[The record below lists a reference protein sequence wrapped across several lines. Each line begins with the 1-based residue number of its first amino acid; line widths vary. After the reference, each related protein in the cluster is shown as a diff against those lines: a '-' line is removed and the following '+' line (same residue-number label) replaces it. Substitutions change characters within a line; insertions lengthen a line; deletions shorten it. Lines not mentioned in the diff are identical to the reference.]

1 MEPETEEGPKLDDYP
16 EFETDA
22 VVPFFQP
29 VVSLQTRHIIGYESL
44 GRVERNGSLDGL
56 GKFFSNLVVAPED
69 QRRVDRR
76 LREMA
81 FSRFA
86 THTEPDLLFLNVR
99 PSWMYRYWK
108 KHHSLRT
115 VEMIEDHRID
125 PSRIVVEIAGDFH
138 QKDATEL
145 AGIVDQYRQSG
156 CQIAMDDVGSSF
168 GHLDWIATFH
178 PNFIKVNLRSFAGT
192 IGGTGSDALMRGYAL
207 FAEQVGAS
215 LVVVGVE
222 SEDEL
227 RYCLRLG
234 ARLVQGFFFSE
245 ALRELLPPDTYE
257 PRLDRLIAQQRETT
271 IGAYEGL
278 FASIERM
285 RARFPDAAM
294 LETEGGIDAFLEE
307 AVMSA
312 PETCIRAYL
321 CDRNGTQ
328 LSSNWTRSA
337 NGVWERDPS
346 YRGSNWS
353 WRPYS
358 LSNTVMMTF
367 EKRGTLSAPYKD
379 LETKQTVHT
388 YSYPLADNS
397 FLFLDF
403 IDPTT

>member
-1 MEPETEEGPKLDDYP
+1 MGDYL

-29 VVSLQTRHIIGYESL
+29 VVSLQTRRIVGYESL
-44 GRVERNGSLDGL
+44 GRVERNGTFGSLAR
-56 GKFFSNLVVAPED
+56 FFASPMATPDD

-81 FSRFA
+81 FARFA
-86 THTEPDLLFLNVR
+86 THAEPDLLFLNVR

-108 KHHSLRT
+108 KHNSLRT
-115 VEMIEDHRID
+115 IEMIEDHRID
-125 PSRIVVEIAGDFH
+125 PGRIVVEIAGDFH

-145 AGIVDQYRQSG
+145 AGIVDRYRQSG

-168 GHLDWIATFH
+168 AHLDWIATFH
-178 PNFIKVNLRSFAGT
+178 PNFIKVNLRSFAGM
-192 IGGTGSDALMRGYAL
+192 IGQKESDALMRGFAL

-215 LVVVGVE
+215 LVVEGVE
-222 SEDEL
+222 SEEEL
-227 RYCLRLG
+227 RYCLKLG
-234 ARLVQGFFFSE
+234 AHLVQGFFFSE
-245 ALRELLPPDTYE
+245 PLRELLSPDAYE
-257 PRLDRLIAQQRETT
+257 SRLDRLIAEQREKT

-278 FASIERM
+278 FSSIQRM
-285 RARFPDAAM
+285 RSHFPEAAT
-294 LETEGGIDAFLEE
+294 LEADGGTDGFLER
-307 AVMSA
+307 AVANA
-312 PETCIRAYL
+312 PEACIRAYI

-337 NGVWERDPS
+337 NGGWERDSS

-367 EKRGTLSAPYKD
+367 ERRGALSAPYKD
-379 LETKQTVHT
+379 LETNQTVQT

-397 FLFLDF
+397 FVFLDF